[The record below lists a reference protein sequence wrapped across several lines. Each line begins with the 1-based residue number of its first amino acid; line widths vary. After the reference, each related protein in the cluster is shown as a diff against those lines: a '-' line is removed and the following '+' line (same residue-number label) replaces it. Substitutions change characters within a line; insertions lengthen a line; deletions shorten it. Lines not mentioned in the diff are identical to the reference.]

1 MCQRGKTCHRELIS
15 KIEKKKLKVTQHDK
29 TKCRFL
35 PDSRGQKLTIKSCKM
50 RDWKEDKKRNTSW
63 S

>member
-15 KIEKKKLKVTQHDK
+15 KIEKKNLKVTQHDK

-50 RDWKEDKKRNTSW
+50 RD
-63 S
+63 